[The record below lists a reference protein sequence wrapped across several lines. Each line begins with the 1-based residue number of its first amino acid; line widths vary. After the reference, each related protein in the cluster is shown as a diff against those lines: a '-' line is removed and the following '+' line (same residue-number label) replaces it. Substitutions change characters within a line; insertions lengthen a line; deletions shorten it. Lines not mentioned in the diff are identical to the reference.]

1 MTSLFYFILFGCVFA
16 SGLLVLAVTIPQRA
30 LKLMLA
36 YTGAF
41 LFSIAVLD
49 LIPEVYSSLG
59 KMAGVYILI
68 GFFFQIILEFFSSGI
83 EHGHVHHHSSKMFL
97 TTMMISLSI
106 HSLLEGMAVSYHPEN
121 VSDLINK
128 GLFIGILLHHI
139 PIAIALMALLSETSL
154 KKGQRILMLA
164 VFALMSPTGIFLG
177 MHVNVLSTLPG
188 GSYLLNITTGIVTGI
203 LLHISTTI
211 LFESSE
217 EHRFNLYKFITV
229 LLGAGLAVLILL

>member
-16 SGLLVLAVTIPQRA
+16 SGLLILAVTIPAKA

-59 KMAGVYILI
+59 KMAGIYILI

-97 TTMMISLSI
+97 TTMMISLSL
-106 HSLLEGMAVSYHPEN
+106 HSLLEGMAVSYHPQDA
-121 VSDLINK
+121 SDIVNR

-154 KKGQRILMLA
+154 KKMQRIILLA
-164 VFALMSPTGIFLG
+164 VFAGMSPLGMFLG
-177 MHVNVLSTLPG
+177 AHVNMLSALPG
-188 GSYLLNITTGIVTGI
+188 GTFLLNITTGIVTGI

-211 LFESSE
+211 LFESDE
-217 EHRFNLYKFITV
+217 EHKFNLYKFITV
-229 LLGAGLAVLILL
+229 LLGAGLALIILL